1 MGQMTLHA
9 IFPVQDRSADQRA
22 ADSVRHLGTQL
33 IATLSTARI
42 LIEAGRDVDLSG
54 AQHSVGQ
61 LCARVLDLPPS
72 IGVELRGL
80 LVAVRAD
87 IDRTTAALDLRTIT

>member
-1 MGQMTLHA
+1 MTLHA
-9 IFPVQDRSADQRA
+9 IFPVQNWSADQRA
-22 ADSVRHLGTQL
+22 ADSVRHLGMQL

-61 LCARVLDLPPS
+61 LCARTLDLPPDL
-72 IGVELRGL
+72 GTGLRGL
-80 LVAVRAD
+80 LVAVQAEV
-87 IDRTTAALDLRTIT
+87 DRTTAALDLRLIA